1 MRGTLRLVAVVLACV
16 LLTESTGLCID
27 TRNAAYFGGTIATF
41 NNVTDPIEGRLDTA
55 NPDAMV
61 FAAIAKNSAGKSF
74 SIPYSRILDLEY
86 GQNAGRRVGTAVATT
101 ALFGPIGLLSL
112 LSKKRKHYLTVEFKD
127 ESDRNQVAVIELGKN
142 IVRSTLPIVETRSG
156 KKVQYQ
162 NEEARKSVK

>member
-1 MRGTLRLVAVVLACV
+1 MRIPG
-16 LLTESTGLCID
+16 CI
-27 TRNAAYFGGTIATF
+27 
-41 NNVTDPIEGRLDTA
+41 E
-55 NPDAMV
+55 
-61 FAAIAKNSAGKSF
+61 AI
-74 SIPYSRILDLEY
+74 R
-86 GQNAGRRVGTAVATT
+86 TAVATT